1 MKHVLKKLWSLSR
14 LTMPGRWKA
23 WVRCTADYGR
33 PEHTMLCCTY
43 ITVCVYVIAKEIT
56 GNVVDCEDVPDCSE
70 MSPKVSV
77 L

>member
-1 MKHVLKKLWSLSR
+1 MKKNCGWSLSR

-70 MSPKVSV
+70 MSPKVGV